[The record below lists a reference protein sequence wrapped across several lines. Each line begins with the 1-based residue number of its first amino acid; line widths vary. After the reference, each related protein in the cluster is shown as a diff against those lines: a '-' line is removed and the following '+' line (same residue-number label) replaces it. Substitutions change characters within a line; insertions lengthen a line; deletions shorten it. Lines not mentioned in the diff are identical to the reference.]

1 MEEEE
6 EEEEGK
12 RMVGLAVRSGICC
25 LVFEARIRVQ
35 VRVLGL
41 IQMPERQG
49 GGDQYPQGGRGGG
62 GLGLW
67 MLIMELENGEIG

>member
-1 MEEEE
+1 
-6 EEEEGK
+6 
-12 RMVGLAVRSGICC
+12 MVGLAVRSGICC
-25 LVFEARIRVQ
+25 LVFGARIR

-49 GGDQYPQGGRGGG
+49 GGDQYRRGGRGGG

-67 MLIMELENGEIG
+67 MLIMEQENGEIGKNCQKEKSL